1 MQFVENERKYWEF
14 IRQLRNDERVK
25 EGFISQEEVSIVSHE
40 KYMSENED
48 KFYLCLIENEPAGY
62 VGVIEN
68 DIRVATHPNYQ
79 KRGVGLFMI
88 NEVTKKHPNAVAK
101 IKMKNQA
108 SIRLFEKA
116 GFKKKYYLLE
126 KDATQ
131 SL

>member
-1 MQFVENERKYWEF
+1 MQFVKNERKYWEF

-25 EGFISQEEVSIVSHE
+25 EGFINQEEVSIVSHE

-88 NEVTKKHPNAVAK
+88 NEVMKKHPNAVAK
-101 IKMKNQA
+101 IKMKNEA

-116 GFKKKYYLLE
+116 GFKKRYYLLE